1 MSVLVDASSVDRALR
16 RWWKTIITNLEQEV
30 RNEILRQN
38 LIYTGEL
45 MRNIRVKT
53 VVPKKV
59 FRVIVDVPYASALER
74 GRKKVYAD
82 VDELTR
88 WAMIKKGESLEDARR
103 SAWAIA
109 TSLMKHGIR
118 GRYFI
123 RKAVRSFIRRYKART
138 RT

>member
-1 MSVLVDASSVDRALR
+1 MLVDASSVDRALR

-30 RNEILRQN
+30 RNEVLRQN

-59 FRVIVDVPYASALER
+59 FRVVVDVPYASVLER

-109 TSLMKHGIR
+109 TSLMKHGMR

-123 RKAVRSFIRRYKART
+123 RKAVRNFIRRYKTRT